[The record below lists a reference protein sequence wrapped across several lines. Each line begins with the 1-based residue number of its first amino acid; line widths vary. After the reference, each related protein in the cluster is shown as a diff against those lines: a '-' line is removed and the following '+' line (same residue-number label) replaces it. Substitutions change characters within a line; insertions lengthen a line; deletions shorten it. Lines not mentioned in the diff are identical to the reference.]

1 MTAISYN
8 ITYRHVIVVDN
19 PLKLKTK
26 LEAKRLELRNKI
38 VIKPGL

>member
-8 ITYRHVIVVDN
+8 ITYRHLVVEDN

-26 LEAKRLELRNKI
+26 LEAKRLELSNKK